1 MVRYR
6 PARTDRKKK
15 QPSGLRSAIPCI
27 VLLISGMALFFLLLY
42 AILRGA

>member
-6 PARTDRKKK
+6 PARRDRKKRAA
-15 QPSGLRSAIPCI
+15 SGLRGAIPCI
-27 VLLISGMALFFLLLY
+27 VLLISGMALFFLLLH